1 MKGEVLDPVKRFF
14 SRAFEQIT
22 EINKKYA
29 VPQIRMSKSVK
40 FSLIMLRIYLLGMV
54 VLLFYKFIITVMK
67 R

>member
-1 MKGEVLDPVKRFF
+1 MKGGFLDPVKRFF
-14 SRAFEQIT
+14 FRAFEQIT

-29 VPQIRMSKSVK
+29 EPQIRMSRSVK
-40 FSLIMLRIYLLGMV
+40 FALVMLRIYLFFMV